1 MNKVKVALIGAGPRA
16 STIWNMP
23 CSIPMNLRWLPSRN
37 RISGR
42 EQFKARYGLED
53 SACFENWNDFF
64 AGPKLAD
71 AVLIC
76 TQDKRISSRRF
87 GRWRPVTMSAGKP
100 MSPDPEE
107 CIRMGEMAS
116 QAGLVFSICHVFA
129 IYAVFHNFKGTT
141 GA

>member
-1 MNKVKVALIGAGPRA
+1 MEYALLHPHELEVVAVAEPNQR
-16 STIWNMP
+16 
-23 CSIPMNLRWLPSRN
+23 R
-37 RISGR
+37 R

-76 TQDKRISSRRF
+76 TQDKRHFEPTIRALEAGYHVF
-87 GRWRPVTMSAGKP
+87 AGKP